1 MRRLSLAALA
11 ATAIVLGGGSQ
22 VALAVPGQGAGAGA
36 QIDTAVA
43 ARLAAAGPTDPIDV
57 VVELGAR
64 ADLGSIRWT
73 TRQERLSRI
82 EQALRA
88 TASSSQRGLLG
99 LLRARQTQH
108 RVTSIVPLWVA
119 NEIEVTATPSVILEL
134 ASRPEVRE
142 IRPEVTVQAPPPL
155 KGTRVPG
162 LGPAR
167 AGGAAPATTGADS
180 LATAA
185 VTAATAEP
193 GVARVNAP
201 ALWDLGIRGQGVVVA
216 SLDTGVDATHPD
228 LAGRWRGGTNSW
240 FDPNGEHPSTPT
252 DVNGHGTQT
261 MGVMV
266 GGDSGGTSIGMAPDA
281 RWIAAKIFNDRGSAT
296 TTAIHR
302 AFQWLLDPDANPAT
316 ADAPNVVNSSW
327 TMSSAVCSQTFAPDL
342 AALRAAG
349 ILPVFAAGNYG
360 PGAGTVM
367 SPANLPQAVAVGGT
381 DGSDVIDPYS
391 SRGPSSCGQP
401 VSPTLT
407 APDANVRT
415 SDLYG
420 GYFVASGTS
429 LAAPHVS
436 GALALLLS
444 AFPGTAAD
452 RQQSALAAGALDLG
466 AAGPDTSYGYGRL
479 DVLASYQWL
488 QASPDVTISVSPG
501 NASTA
506 PGGAVSYTVTA
517 TPVNGFAA
525 DLTLS
530 LTGLSSGQAGW
541 SFDPAV
547 IPGGSGSAQLT
558 ISTAATIAAGSY
570 PLTIS
575 ASGGTV
581 TRTASATLTVTA
593 PPDFTLGA
601 APTSASVNAGS
612 SAAYTL
618 SVGSLNGFAGTVAL
632 SASGLPESV
641 GTATITPASI
651 TGAGTAQL
659 ALATVAGAPAG
670 TYPVTVTATS
680 GSLTHSTTVSLT
692 VVSAPPDFTLG
703 AAPTS
708 ATVNAGSSATYTLS
722 VGSQNGFAGTVA
734 LSASGLP
741 GSVGTATITPTSITG
756 AGTAQLRLA
765 TATGAPGG
773 TYTVT
778 VTATSGSLTHTTTVS
793 LTVVARDFALSVT
806 PASATV
812 SRGGSATYTVS
823 TSALGGFTGKVSLTA
838 SGLPTGA
845 SVTWSANPVTTP
857 GTSTLRVRTSFST
870 RAGTY
875 VLRLTGTS
883 GSLSH
888 QVTVTLVVR

>member
-1 MRRLSLAALA
+1 
-11 ATAIVLGGGSQ
+11 VLGGGSQ
-22 VALAVPGQGAGAGA
+22 VALAVPGPGAGTGA
-36 QIDTAVA
+36 QIDPGVA
-43 ARLAAAGPTDPIDV
+43 ARLAAADPTPIDV
-57 VVELGAR
+57 VVALGAR
-64 ADLGSIRWT
+64 ADLGSIRWS

-88 TASSSQRGLLG
+88 NAASSQRGVLG
-99 LLRARQTQH
+99 LLRARQAQH
-108 RVTSIVPLWVA
+108 KVTSIVPLWVA

-134 ASRPEVRE
+134 AARPEVRE

-162 LGPAR
+162 HGPGRTA
-167 AGGAAPATTGADS
+167 GAAPATTGAGS

-201 ALWDLGIRGQGVVVA
+201 ALWDLGVRGQGVVVA

-228 LAGRWRGGTNSW
+228 LAGRWRGGTSSW

-266 GGDSGGTSIGMAPDA
+266 GGDAGGTSIGMAPDA
-281 RWIAAKIFNDRGSAT
+281 PWIAAKIFNDRGSAT

-327 TMSSAVCSQTFAPDL
+327 TMSSALCSQTFAPDL
-342 AALRAAG
+342 AALRTAG

-367 SPANLPQAVAVGGT
+367 SPANLPQALAIGGT

-401 VSPTLT
+401 VSPTLA

-444 AFPGTAAD
+444 AFPGTSAD
-452 RQQSALAAGALDLG
+452 RQQSALAGGALDLG
-466 AAGPDTSYGYGRL
+466 ATGPDTSYGYGRL
-479 DVLASYQWL
+479 DARASYQWL
-488 QASPDVTISVSPG
+488 QASPDVTVSVSPG
-501 NASTA
+501 SASTT
-506 PGGAVSYTVTA
+506 PGGVVGYTVTA
-517 TPVNGFAA
+517 VPVNGFAS

-530 LTGLSSGQAGW
+530 LAGLSSAQAGW
-541 SFDPAV
+541 TFDPAV
-547 IPGGSGSAQLT
+547 IPGGSGTAQLT

-575 ASGGTV
+575 ASDGTV
-581 TRTASATLTVTA
+581 TRTASATLAVTA

-601 APTSASVNAGS
+601 SPTSATVNAGS
-612 SAAYTL
+612 SANVTV
-618 SVGSLNGFAGTVAL
+618 SVGSMNGFGGTVVL
-632 SASGLPESV
+632 SASGLPGNV
-641 GTATITPASI
+641 GTATVTPTSI
-651 TGAGTAQL
+651 TGTGTAQL
-659 ALATVAGAPAG
+659 ALTTVTGAPAG
-670 TYPVTVTATS
+670 TYPVTVTGTS
-680 GSLTHSTTVSLT
+680 GSLTHTATVSLT
-692 VVSAPPDFTLG
+692 VVNAPPDFTLG
-703 AAPTS
+703 ASPTS
-708 ATVNAGSSATYTLS
+708 ATVNAGNSATVTLS
-722 VGSQNGFAGTVA
+722 VGAVNGFAGTVA

-741 GSVGTATITPTSITG
+741 GNVGTATVTPSSITG

-778 VTATSGSLTHTTTVS
+778 VTATSGSLTHSATVS
-793 LTVVARDFALSVT
+793 LTVVARDFALSAT
-806 PASATV
+806 PASVTV
-812 SRGGSATYTVS
+812 SRGGTATYTVS
-823 TSALGGFTGKVSLTA
+823 TSALGGFTGNVSLSR
-838 SGLPTGA
+838 SGGPSNATT
-845 SVTWSANPVTTP
+845 TWSVNPVTVP
-857 GTSTLRVRTSFST
+857 GTSTLRVRTSTFT
-870 RAGTY
+870 ARGTY
-875 VLRLTGTS
+875 QLRITGTS

-888 QVTVTLVVR
+888 QVTVTLVVQ